1 MLLCVNEFIKR
12 YVKNW
17 SCESGFVVENALV
30 CVLWSEKNSPKQIDL
45 IFGHFFKKH
54 RRETRERK
62 ENESIQLFLEK
73 EALKSLS
80 RAAEAKRRKQKERTC
95 FFAAFVLPSSAGVQV
110 FHLRTQRS
118 ISICSRGFLVYEE
131 KTTNRVS
138 PLLGTKS
145 QCEGEGV
152 VSEKKSC
159 LRFVSCHFSCAREKK
174 SRIERNEV
182 DNPRTIIRRRLDDR
196 GGTQTAFSPREHRF
210 EYEHQR

>member
-1 MLLCVNEFIKR
+1 MREKR
-12 YVKNW
+12 K
-17 SCESGFVVENALV
+17 
-30 CVLWSEKNSPKQIDL
+30 
-45 IFGHFFKKH
+45 
-54 RRETRERK
+54 REH
-62 ENESIQLFLEK
+62 SAAFPLEK
-73 EALKSLS
+73 EEALKSLS

-118 ISICSRGFLVYEE
+118 ISICSRGFLLYEE

-138 PLLGTKS
+138 PLRHKITVRS
-145 QCEGEGV
+145 EGV

-210 EYEHQR
+210 EYAQQR

>member
-1 MLLCVNEFIKR
+1 VQ
-12 YVKNW
+12 
-17 SCESGFVVENALV
+17 
-30 CVLWSEKNSPKQIDL
+30 KNSPKHGS

-54 RRETRERK
+54 TRETRERK
-62 ENESIQLFLEK
+62 GKREHSAAFPRK
-73 EALKSLS
+73 RSFKKSLS
-80 RAAEAKRRKQKERTC
+80 RGGSKKKEAKRDRC

-145 QCEGEGV
+145 QREGEGV

-210 EYEHQR
+210 EYEQQR

>member
-1 MLLCVNEFIKR
+1 VREKR
-12 YVKNW
+12 K
-17 SCESGFVVENALV
+17 
-30 CVLWSEKNSPKQIDL
+30 
-45 IFGHFFKKH
+45 
-54 RRETRERK
+54 REH
-62 ENESIQLFLEK
+62 SAAFPLEK
-73 EALKSLS
+73 EEALKSLERGGS
-80 RAAEAKRRKQKERTC
+80 EKKEAKRDGC

-118 ISICSRGFLVYEE
+118 IIICSRGFLLYEE

-138 PLLGTKS
+138 PLRHKITVRS
-145 QCEGEGV
+145 EGV

-182 DNPRTIIRRRLDDR
+182 DNPRTIIRRRLDKR

-210 EYEHQR
+210 EYEQQRYWYEESFNLRRGVRENQSVVERLLDARCD

>member
-1 MLLCVNEFIKR
+1 VALL
-12 YVKNW
+12 
-17 SCESGFVVENALV
+17 
-30 CVLWSEKNSPKQIDL
+30 
-45 IFGHFFKKH
+45 
-54 RRETRERK
+54 
-62 ENESIQLFLEK
+62 
-73 EALKSLS
+73 
-80 RAAEAKRRKQKERTC
+80 
-95 FFAAFVLPSSAGVQV
+95 
-110 FHLRTQRS
+110 
-118 ISICSRGFLVYEE
+118 YEE

-210 EYEHQR
+210 EYEQQRYWYEESFNLRRGVRENQSVVERLLDARCD